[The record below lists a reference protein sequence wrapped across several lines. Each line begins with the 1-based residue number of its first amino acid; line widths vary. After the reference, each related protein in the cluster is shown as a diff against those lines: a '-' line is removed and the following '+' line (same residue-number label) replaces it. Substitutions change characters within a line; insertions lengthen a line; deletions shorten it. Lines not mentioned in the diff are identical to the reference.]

1 MSIEEI
7 DPVSGIRLA
16 TFDEYKIY
24 PANLF
29 MTTKES
35 QLRAIHQIEDDLTKE
50 VAKFEE
56 ERQKCMRRNDSMS
69 A

>member
-1 MSIEEI
+1 
-7 DPVSGIRLA
+7 
-16 TFDEYKIY
+16 
-24 PANLF
+24 

-56 ERQKCMRRNDSMS
+56 EGKCMRRNDSMS